1 MRRRE
6 FITLAGTAAVL
17 PFVASA
23 QTKSVPRLGVL
34 LFSNPQSDPQM
45 AAIRRG
51 LPDLGYVDGP
61 NIVIDSRYAEG
72 HLDRLPIL
80 AAKLVRL
87 PPTVFLAIGGDVS
100 WT

>member
-45 AAIRRG
+45 AVIRRG
-51 LPDLGYVDGP
+51 
-61 NIVIDSRYAEG
+61 S
-72 HLDRLPIL
+72 
-80 AAKLVRL
+80 
-87 PPTVFLAIGGDVS
+87 PTWVTSKGAISSSNTDTPKVTLTGFQF
-100 WT
+100 